1 MLGIAQLAWMDFVI
15 FRKKKRSG
23 KIETIELIIEI
34 LTENVVGGCFFFISF
49 VRGCEEKYNRQV

>member
-15 FRKKKRSG
+15 FRKKKRSD

-34 LTENVVGGCFFFISF
+34 LTENVVGGCFFFFYF
-49 VRGCEEKYNRQV
+49 VYQRV